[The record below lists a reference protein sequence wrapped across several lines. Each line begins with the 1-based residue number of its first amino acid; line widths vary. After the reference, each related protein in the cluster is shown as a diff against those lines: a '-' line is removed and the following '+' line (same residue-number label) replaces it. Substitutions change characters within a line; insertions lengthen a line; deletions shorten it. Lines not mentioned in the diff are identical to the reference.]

1 MQRRTYTIVMA
12 GLGAVALAGTAAL
25 PAAAQQSTGQEI
37 KQESRE
43 AGQEVKQG
51 ARQAAQ
57 DAKQESKDAK
67 RSGRPLS
74 DAWLTA
80 KTKLALFGD
89 DRVSG
94 TNINVDTKDGV
105 VTLKGQVD
113 DQAEK
118 ERAVE
123 VARKV
128 EGVREVRDQLGV
140 KRQSGATASSSPA
153 APVTSGAAAP
163 AKPNDDQLAGQVRTQ
178 IAQAWPQGQ
187 FKAEGDAITGPR
199 DQKIEVE
206 TDDGIVTLKG
216 KVNDVQDIVRAAEA
230 ARKVPG
236 VRAVKTK
243 IESGQPS

>member
-1 MQRRTYTIVMA
+1 MQRRAYTMVMA
-12 GLGAVALAGTAAL
+12 GLGAVALLGTAAL
-25 PAAAQQSTGQEI
+25 PAAAQQSTGEKV

-51 ARQAAQ
+51 ARQAGQ
-57 DAKQESKDAK
+57 EAKQESREAQ

-80 KTKLALFGD
+80 KTKLALLGD

-94 TNINVDTKDGV
+94 TAINVDTKDGV
-105 VTLKGQVD
+105 VTLKGQVA

-118 ERAVE
+118 QHAVE
-123 VARKV
+123 LARKV
-128 EGVREVRDQLGV
+128 EGVKDVRDQLTL
-140 KRQSGATASSSPA
+140 KSQSGATASSSPA
-153 APVTSGAAAP
+153 APGTSGAAAP
-163 AKPNDDQLAGQVRTQ
+163 AKPNDDQLARQVRAQ
-178 IAQAWPQGQ
+178 ITQAWPQGQ
-187 FKAEGDAITGPR
+187 FKAEGDTIKGPR